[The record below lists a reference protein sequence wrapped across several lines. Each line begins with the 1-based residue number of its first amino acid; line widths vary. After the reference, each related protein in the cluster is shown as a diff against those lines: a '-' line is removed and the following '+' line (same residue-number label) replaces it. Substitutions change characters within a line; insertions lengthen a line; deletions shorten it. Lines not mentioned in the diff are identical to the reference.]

1 VPQDESK
8 KVIYPTTHKLP
19 TAADFFDEELP
30 DQKSSEEETSVGIV
44 PQKKRNLKIGKKGKK
59 GRKGR
64 KGKEERVE
72 IRFDEADYVKSA
84 KIWSNQQEYFQ
95 YEQGE
100 QVTILRWVVDFFGD
114 EQNREYGIVNR
125 GKVPRFRRKTKV
137 VIGEPD
143 DEEAYRVI
151 SELDELM
158 GIKHSKRHKNR
169 RYFQSKPS
177 ISTLSILS
185 SSQPYDQD
193 FIPISSLASF
203 SLDNEYNEYNEDN
216 KEEAMLKSNKHYSSL
231 LQQHPEDTS
240 LWLEFL
246 NSQDSFYTKKSVLL
260 EKKLSILDKVLSDPP
275 PSLYILP
282 LILEQ
287 LKLFEQ
293 KLLTEYE
300 GLKAVGE
307 NELASNRL
315 SELYRYYLSRF
326 PDARDLWRKYL
337 VFCSTEYTK
346 FTVSNFREVI
356 NICINLLKPLS
367 KELEFREIMIDICC
381 FAANVKMLSGFEERA
396 IGIYVGLLEF
406 CAVREEL
413 KELGFG
419 DKLREYEKIWESDQ
433 DKLGYGAVTQK
444 INEQDMEA
452 RTFEEWFEK
461 EKKCEI
467 GVGLRH
473 DDDMADR
480 YPDSV
485 VLFEDILP
493 YLLPFQLSESDI
505 STLIVNLLNLFK
517 ISLPDPSPSQLF
529 KYLDSYSSMHS
540 TLGYYPSIPP
550 LSPSIHSFLCNLL
563 FSLSI
568 SNSSHSHSIRWRILV
583 ILLESSVS
591 SDYYT
596 KQILASSNSLSTY
609 IAYMH
614 SSSSPSRIYS
624 KIYKSCTSSLF
635 NKLWI
640 TYVYFLD
647 RLDSNEDES
656 FECIYRIQGSN
667 TSNYLKNLVLEL
679 VKEEHGSGVD
689 CRSVGLVLSMWC
701 VYYEEGVRNLIRY
714 VEKFREEMDEMVWYG
729 FVRIVEYCYNKQEI
743 FKRELSDIVLY
754 ALKKY
759 PNNSYFFRL
768 YVDLNLT
775 SKLLLLPKLKQELH
789 LSQTHWQYLIPN
801 LPFLS
806 KLWILNE
813 TRQDSTDPN
822 CIFIWSYLLSTS
834 PPSIQCSMVRQAVIK
849 HPSVKQLYLF
859 MNPEE
864 AWMHLTEK
872 ELRVKVNLN

>member
-1 VPQDESK
+1 MKPWNRQSLFPVVESMPQAESK
-8 KVIYPTTHKLP
+8 QVIYPTTDKLP
-19 TAADFFDEELP
+19 TAADFFDEELS
-30 DQKSSEEETSVGIV
+30 DQKSSDVETSVAIL
-44 PQKKRNLKIGKKGKK
+44 PQKRKRKLKKLKK
-59 GRKGR
+59 RR
-64 KGKEERVE
+64 EERVQMRIE
-72 IRFDEADYVKSA
+72 KDDYVKSP
-84 KIWSNQQEYFQ
+84 KIWANEKEYFQ

-100 QVTILRWVVDFFGD
+100 QVMILKWIVDFFGD
-114 EQNREYGIVNR
+114 EQNSEYGIVNR
-125 GKVPRFRRKTKV
+125 AKVPKFRRKTKV
-137 VIGEPD
+137 VIGET
-143 DEEAYRVI
+143 DEEEAFRVI

-158 GIKHSKRHKNR
+158 GIKHSKTHKNR
-169 RYFQSKPS
+169 RYFQSKLS
-177 ISTLSILS
+177 ISTLHIIPS
-185 SSQPYDQD
+185 SHPYDPD
-193 FIPISSLASF
+193 FIPLSSIPSQ
-203 SLDNEYNEYNEDN
+203 SPDHD
-216 KEEAMLKSNKHYSSL
+216 EEAMLKSNKYFSSL

-260 EKKLSILDKVLSDPP
+260 DKKLSILDKVLSDPP

-287 LKLFEQ
+287 LKLYEQ

-326 PDARDLWRKYL
+326 PDARELWRRYL

-346 FTVSNFREVI
+346 FTVSNFRDVM

-367 KELEFREIMIDICC
+367 KEVEFREIMIDICC
-381 FAANVKMLSGFEERA
+381 FTANVEMLSGFEERA

-406 CAVREEL
+406 CGVREEL
-413 KELGFG
+413 RGLGFG
-419 DKLREYEKIWESDQ
+419 DKLREYERIWESDR
-433 DKLGYGAVTQK
+433 DILGYGRVKQD
-444 INEQDMEA
+444 INEEDMEA
-452 RTFEEWFEK
+452 SNFEEWIEK
-461 EKKCEI
+461 EKKCEMV
-467 GVGLRH
+467 VGLKH
-473 DDDMADR
+473 DDELADR

-505 STLIVNLLNLFK
+505 STLIINLLNLFK

-529 KYLDSYSSMHS
+529 KYLDSYSFMHS
-540 TLGYYPSIPP
+540 TLGYYPFIPS

-568 SNSSHSHSIRWRILV
+568 SYPTHPRSLRWQILV
-583 ILLESSVS
+583 ILLESSVL
-591 SDYYT
+591 SDHYT
-596 KQILASSNSLSTY
+596 KQILSSSKSLSTY

-647 RLDSNEDES
+647 RLDSNEAES

-667 TSNYLKNLVLEL
+667 TSDYLKNLVLEL
-679 VKEEHGSGVD
+679 DREEHESGID

-701 VYYEEGVRNLIRY
+701 VYYEEGVRSLVRY

-729 FVRIVEYCYNKQEI
+729 FVRILEYCYNKQDI
-743 FKRELSDIVLY
+743 FKRELSDILLY

-759 PNNSYFFRL
+759 PNNSYFFRM

-775 SKLLLLPKLKQELH
+775 SKLLLLPKLKQEIH
-789 LSQTHWQYLIPN
+789 LTHNHWKYLILH

-813 TRQDSTDPN
+813 SRQDSTDPN
-822 CIFIWSYLLSTS
+822 CISIWSYLLSTS
-834 PPSIQCSMVRQAVIK
+834 PSIQSSMVRQAVIK
-849 HPSVKQLYLF
+849 HPSVKQLYLY